1 MGVWDMMYLDD
12 RLKKYLKLSLDE
24 EFDAKQ
30 RAKFGD
36 IAIEAKEHLERLK
49 ADFGAQIQNENK
61 YDEKPEN

>member
-1 MGVWDMMYLDD
+1 MGVWDLMYLDD
-12 RLKKYLKLSLDE
+12 RFKKYLKLSLDV
-24 EFDAKQ
+24 EFDEKQ

-61 YDEKPEN
+61 SDEKPKN